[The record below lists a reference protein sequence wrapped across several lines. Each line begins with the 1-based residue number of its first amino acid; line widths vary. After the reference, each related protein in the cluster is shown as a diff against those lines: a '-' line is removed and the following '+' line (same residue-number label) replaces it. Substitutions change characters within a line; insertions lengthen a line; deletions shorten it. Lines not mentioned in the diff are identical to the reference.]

1 MRFPRLFISE
11 NGSVFTSMV
20 LLLLLS
26 GTVRSIAQEPRTI
39 DSLSSQYRYAQ
50 HEQDKI
56 MLLGEIAQQFSFIR
70 PDTAVLLGE
79 QGIERA
85 QRIGFLKG
93 EAVNL
98 NAVGNALFTRSEYKQ
113 AWDKFSGAMKIAQQL
128 NDQELIAA
136 GYLNFGNIFYYQGDK
151 LRALENFRKC
161 LQIGESINDPVTIAG
176 ASVNLGTL
184 SLDRQEFPLGLEY
197 LFKAAGSFKSM
208 NNQKGLSYCYRNIAI
223 AYQLQG
229 DIGNALRYLQ
239 RSLTLAEQMHNQEI
253 VSGCL
258 QAFADIYRVRKEYPK
273 SIEYGLRSL
282 AIAQKINDLPYVMG
296 AAVTLSASYEEM
308 NDFRNALKYTVIARN
323 AGDSILSKDRNKELK
338 ELQHRFEMDTKQK
351 EIDLLEQRSRNQQLI
366 ALLFATGLGA
376 VVVVAFV
383 LFRNF
388 RREKE
393 SKERLTLINQEKQ
406 RLINDLTV
414 AMENIRTLGELLPIC
429 SNCKSI
435 RDDKGY
441 WQAVDRYIS
450 ANTDTKLSH
459 GICPDCIDK
468 LYPEYAERIK
478 KKMKKTEAA

>member
-1 MRFPRLFISE
+1 MIISKKI
-11 NGSVFTSMV
+11 SVMTLMV
-20 LLLLLS
+20 LLLS
-26 GTVRSIAQEPRTI
+26 GTVRSIPREPSTI
-39 DSLSSQYRYAQ
+39 DSLTSRYRYARN
-50 HEQDKI
+50 EQDKI

-85 QRIGFLKG
+85 QRIGFRKG
-93 EAVNL
+93 EAVSL

-113 AWDKFSGAMKIAQQL
+113 AWDKFSGAMNIAQLL

-151 LRALENFRKC
+151 FRALENFRKS
-161 LQIGESINDPVTIAG
+161 LEIGESINDPVTIAG

-197 LFKAAGSFKSM
+197 LFKAAGSFKAM

-239 RSLTLAEQMHNQEI
+239 RSLTLAEQIHNQEI

-282 AIAQKINDLPYVMG
+282 AIAQQINDLPYVMG

-338 ELQHRFEMDTKQK
+338 ELQHRFEMDAKQK
-351 EIDLLEQRSRNQQLI
+351 EIGLLEQRSRNQQLI
-366 ALLFATGLGA
+366 AVLFATGLGA
-376 VVVVAFV
+376 VVIIAFV
-383 LFRNF
+383 LFRNVK
-388 RREKE
+388 RERE
-393 SKERLTLINQEKQ
+393 SKERLSVINREKEQLIVE
-406 RLINDLTV
+406 LTE

-429 SNCKSI
+429 SSCKKI
-435 RDDKGY
+435 RDDQGY
-441 WQAVDRYIS
+441 WQAVDGYITTH
-450 ANTDTKLSH
+450 TDTKFSH
-459 GICPDCIDK
+459 GICPDCIDS
-468 LYPEYAERIK
+468 LYPEYADKLK
-478 KKMKKTEAA
+478 KKMQRPVAQQ